1 MWFCPKNS
9 VVLNL
14 LYVWSKRTRQKKEK
28 EREREKEREKEEEER
43 LEIGKG
49 NQMTALRFQ
58 TRGGRVGKSSDI
70 PGLLSGQMRSTKP
83 EKDKATTSCDVISA
97 GKGVKGKS
105 SYSGQTLAAGDTDW
119 HR

>member
-1 MWFCPKNS
+1 M
-9 VVLNL
+9 NL
-14 LYVWSKRTRQKKEK
+14 LYVWSKRTRQKKETPPPPQKKKKKK
-28 EREREKEREKEEEER
+28 EEEEEER
-43 LEIGKG
+43 LEIGNG

-58 TRGGRVGKSSDI
+58 TREGRVGKSSDI

-105 SYSGQTLAAGDTDW
+105 SYSGQILAAGDTDW